1 MARRLFWWC
10 QQLTVLGD
18 VFVGHLINKNNDRF
32 RWLVC
37 FSGNDVRDSPADFG
51 FLIFVESS
59 GDSDIYIWHNY
70 SFLLEYGVEV
80 DRIKC
85 SLFQDAYKVLK
96 LKHVEK

>member
-1 MARRLFWWC
+1 
-10 QQLTVLGD
+10 
-18 VFVGHLINKNNDRF
+18 
-32 RWLVC
+32 
-37 FSGNDVRDSPADFG
+37 
-51 FLIFVESS
+51 LIFVESS